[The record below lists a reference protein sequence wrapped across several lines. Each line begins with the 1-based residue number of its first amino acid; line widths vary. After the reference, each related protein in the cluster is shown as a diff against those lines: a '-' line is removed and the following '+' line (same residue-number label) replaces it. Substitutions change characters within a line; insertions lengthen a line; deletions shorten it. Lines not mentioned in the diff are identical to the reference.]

1 MTNKR
6 PTTNKSRTKRC
17 DAIQALKAFL
27 IDMDR
32 QGRIIYVDHR
42 AKRAFF
48 KVDGKLV
55 EVTAANRHTFPK
67 PAAEVPVAVTVLDE
81 KSGSVPRPVPA
92 PILSMPAPI
101 PYVPSELGLK

>member
-6 PTTNKSRTKRC
+6 PTNRPRTKRC
-17 DAIQALKAFL
+17 DAVQALKAFL

-32 QGRIIYVDHR
+32 QGRIIYVDQR

-48 KVDGKLV
+48 RVDGKLV

-67 PAAEVPVAVTVLDE
+67 PAVQVPVTVTVLDE
-81 KSGSVPRPVPA
+81 NSGSVPRPAPA
-92 PILSMPAPI
+92 PIPSMPAPI
-101 PYVPSELGLK
+101 RGLK